1 MKPKSS
7 SSDFISDFQLETRK
21 SMGERIRQLWV
32 ESGEQQDEFV
42 KALGISTVTLANYMS
57 GKRKPDSE
65 FLFFLK
71 KKLNICIDWLLT
83 GEGRKFPSD
92 SQLGSKTTEEQSSP
106 PNKVEYCPR
115 CERLE
120 AKLEKVENQ
129 RDELIDE
136 IRKLFKENA
145 MLREENA
152 IFRERQRKE
161 QASLFD
167 ENRSITSVVQQY
179 GPPPSHITKP

>member
-1 MKPKSS
+1 
-7 SSDFISDFQLETRK
+7 
-21 SMGERIRQLWV
+21 MGERIRQLWV

-57 GKRKPDSE
+57 GKRKPV
-65 FLFFLK
+65 FLNFCFSNQ

-106 PNKVEYCPR
+106 THKVEYCPR

-161 QASLFD
+161 QACPPLTRTGLSLA
-167 ENRSITSVVQQY
+167 
-179 GPPPSHITKP
+179 